1 MELLV
6 FIVVLMVEGIILIC
20 FVEVDG
26 VRDCGVD
33 MPACLSL
40 I

>member
-6 FIVVLMVEGIILIC
+6 FIGVLMVEGIVLIC

-26 VRDCGVD
+26 VGDGGVD
-33 MPACLSL
+33 MPASLSL
-40 I
+40 S